1 MTTGQSGK
9 RKLIPHAQKDGLFR
23 VESNGSRVKEGRG
36 QGRNA
41 ERRREQI
48 EPDRVKGT
56 FPPLFLLRSLPI
68 SMSFDRRF
76 TATPRSDR
84 KCFPWDCKHRETL
97 EKTPAKINRL
107 WRCVMKYACDGSW
120 HSAANMYERG
130 PWRSKE
136 ICTTTLTVYRDSLR
150 SCTSCSGIKD
160 ARAK

>member
-23 VESNGSRVKEGRG
+23 LESNGSRVKKGRG

-48 EPDRVKGT
+48 EPDRVKGILLLS
-56 FPPLFLLRSLPI
+56 FSFALFLSRCHSIDDLQL
-68 SMSFDRRF
+68 
-76 TATPRSDR
+76 
-84 KCFPWDCKHRETL
+84 HREAIESVFHGIVSIEETL

-136 ICTTTLTVYRDSLR
+136 ICTTTLTAYRDSLS
-150 SCTSCSGIKD
+150 SCTCCSGIKD